1 MSLSRSLFLAK
12 FRASG
17 LHLLGSVLVATLVA
31 VVVFK
36 LWFPYP
42 FREVSGGTNL
52 FLLIISVD
60 VVLGPLLT
68 LVAFNPAKTRGHL
81 ARDLAT
87 IAVLQLAGLAY
98 GTTVMYSARPIG
110 MVYEVDRF
118 RAVTYADVKMD
129 ELPKALPELGKLSL
143 TGPRLMGIRD
153 SKPGAERLETLDLSM
168 AGFEVSMRPSFWV
181 PYQDS
186 VAAVLKRA
194 RPAQLLLDHHADQ
207 RETLQKAVAETGQP
221 VAALRF
227 LPLQGR
233 QDNWVVL
240 LDAQTA
246 QPLGY
251 AKVDGFF

>member
-1 MSLSRSLFLAK
+1 MSLNRSLLLAK
-12 FRASG
+12 LRAAG
-17 LHLLGSVLVATLVA
+17 LHLIGSVLVATLVA

-42 FREVSGGTNL
+42 FREVSGGTSL
-52 FLLIISVD
+52 FVLIISVD

-68 LVAFNPAKTRGHL
+68 FVAFNPAKTRGHL
-81 ARDLAT
+81 VRDLAT
-87 IAVLQLAGLAY
+87 ITVLQLAGLMY
-98 GTTVMYSARPIG
+98 GISVMYAARPIG

-118 RAVTYADVKMD
+118 RAVTYADLKMD
-129 ELPKALPELGKLSL
+129 ELPKALPELRSLSL

-181 PYQDS
+181 PYKDS
-186 VAAVLKRA
+186 VPAVLKRA

-207 RETLQKAVAETGQP
+207 RERLQQAIAETGQP

-240 LDAQTA
+240 LDAQSA
-246 QPLGY
+246 QPLAY
-251 AKVDGFF
+251 VQVDGFF